1 MWHRRQQQTM
11 HVSVEK
17 GRWAGDFFL
26 LPHWKLC
33 ESPSD
38 LPVQTGLLGSLEDRA
53 KVNEVQEE
61 YYDDQKDQ
69 TIEKFRSPVQFYT
82 GRIKLCSLTMGAST
96 YAHSDFV
103 KDGFKSSG

>member
-11 HVSVEK
+11 HVSVERED
-17 GRWAGDFFL
+17 GLVTFFL

-38 LPVQTGLLGSLEDRA
+38 FPVQTGLLGSLEDRA
-53 KVNEVQEE
+53 KVNEVQEK
-61 YYDDQKDQ
+61 YYNDQKDQ

-82 GRIKLCSLTMGAST
+82 GRMKLCSLTMGAST
-96 YAHSDFV
+96 NAHSDFV